1 MEDRKENRQL
11 QNTDLKERLSHLEET
26 NRWHLHTLNVIS
38 SLCSLYQKPNIGKDP
53 IHLIKETVPYILQVT
68 PFSTVGF
75 CSLSASEN
83 DIKLDYVNKHD
94 EESNL
99 RKDLEHLIA
108 SGEFAWSLHSHIPQL
123 HHINKRT
130 LVLASIATPT
140 RIRGIFIGRVSPH
153 ATFKEHHKKGLH
165 AIIQNCAYTLE
176 SNELQHVIKG
186 QNEHLIKSF
195 VSQNAKLKAQN
206 NVDHLTH
213 LPNRQHFQ
221 GEAEQHL
228 EHAASTGEKL
238 AIVLL
243 NLDLFKR
250 VNESLG
256 HNTGD
261 QLLQTISRRLLQS
274 LKKAEIN
281 RTTQE
286 SHSAYS
292 LSHFGADEFCILLTD
307 ICSLEQIEKV
317 MLQLSTDFSKPL
329 TFDTGE
335 IIQTFSAGISLFP
348 DNAETAEELLQFAD
362 IALDRAKKKGRNQ
375 YIFYK
380 NDEQFHVV
388 DQLGLSRNLHRAL
401 EKDEFTLHFQPQINT
416 RTNKVTGIEAL
427 IRWTDHTGQSTSP
440 DKFIPLAE
448 DTGLIIPIGRWVIEE
463 ACKNLKHLQDLGF
476 VDIPMSINIA
486 AQQFSEPNFIEV
498 LSSTVEKYQLKT
510 EMIELELTE
519 RTVMGD
525 IKATIS
531 TLMELRS
538 SGYKIA
544 IDDFGTGYSS
554 LSYIKHLPID
564 RLKIDKSFI
573 ADIPGDKGSIAIV
586 KAIAQLAH
594 GIDMDVIA
602 EGVENLM
609 QVSFINSLGC
619 NEAQGYLYSKPLGI
633 DELIGFLNQPNKRI
647 EKA

>member
-11 QNTDLKERLSHLEET
+11 LNTDLEARLGHLEET

-38 SLCSLYQKPNIGKDP
+38 ALCSLYQKPNIGKDP
-53 IHLIKETVPYILQVT
+53 IHLIRETVPFILQVT

-83 DIKLDYVNKHD
+83 DIELDYVSKQE
-94 EESNL
+94 EESSL

-108 SGEFAWSLHSHIPQL
+108 SGEFAWSLHSHIPRL

-140 RIRGIFIGRVSPH
+140 RIRGIFIGQVAPN
-153 ATFKEHHKKGLH
+153 AAFKEHHKKGLH
-165 AIIQNCAYTLE
+165 AIIQHCAYALE

-206 NVDHLTH
+206 NVDHLTR

-221 GEAEQHL
+221 SVAEQHL

-261 QLLQTISRRLLQS
+261 QLLQTISQRLLES

-281 RTTQE
+281 STTQDC
-286 SHSAYS
+286 HSAYT

-317 MLQLSTDFSKPL
+317 MLQLSADFSKPL

-348 DNAETAEELLQFAD
+348 DNAKTAEELLQFAD
-362 IALDRAKKKGRNQ
+362 IALDRAKEKGRNQ
-375 YIFYK
+375 HIFYT
-380 NDEQFHVV
+380 NDEKFHVV
-388 DQLGLSRNLHRAL
+388 NQLGLSRNLHRAL
-401 EKDEFTLHFQPQINT
+401 EKNEFVLYFQPQINT
-416 RTNKVTGIEAL
+416 LTNKVTGIEAL
-427 IRWTDHTGQSTSP
+427 IRWTDQTGHSTPP

-463 ACKNLKHLQDLGF
+463 ACKSLKHLQDLGF
-476 VDIPMSINIA
+476 VDIPISINIA
-486 AQQFSEPNFIEV
+486 AQQFSEHNFVEA
-498 LSSTVEKYQLKT
+498 LSNTVEKYQLNT

-525 IKATIS
+525 IKATVS
-531 TLMELRS
+531 TLMELRNA
-538 SGYKIA
+538 GYKIA

-633 DELIGFLNQPNKRI
+633 EELIGFLNQPNKRI

>member
-1 MEDRKENRQL
+1 MEDRKESSQL
-11 QNTDLKERLSHLEET
+11 QNTELKERLSHLEET

-38 SLCSLYQKPNIGKDP
+38 SLCSLYQKPSIGKDP
-53 IHLIKETVPYILQVT
+53 IHLIKETVPFILQVT
-68 PFSTVGF
+68 PFSAVGF

-94 EESNL
+94 EASSL
-99 RKDLEHLIA
+99 RKDLERLIA

-140 RIRGIFIGRVSPH
+140 RIRGIFIGRVAPH
-153 ATFKEHHKKGLH
+153 STFKEHHKKGLH

-186 QNEHLIKSF
+186 QNENLIRSL
-195 VSQNAKLKAQN
+195 VSQSAKLKAKN
-206 NVDHLTH
+206 SVDHLTN
-213 LPNRQHFQ
+213 LPNRQYFQ
-221 GEAEQHL
+221 GEVRQHL
-228 EHAASTGEKL
+228 VHAASTGEKL

-256 HNTGD
+256 HNAGD
-261 QLLQTISRRLLQS
+261 RLLQTISQRLLHS

-281 RTTQE
+281 RTEQE

-317 MLQLSTDFSKPL
+317 MHQLSTDFSKPL
-329 TFDTGE
+329 AFDTGE

-380 NDEQFHVV
+380 NDGQFHVV

-401 EKDEFTLHFQPQINT
+401 EKNEFTLHFQPQMDT
-416 RTNKVTGIEAL
+416 RRNRVTGIEAL
-427 IRWTDHTGQSTSP
+427 IRWTDHTGKSTPP

-463 ACKNLKHLQDLGF
+463 ACKNLRHLQDLGF
-476 VDIPMSINIA
+476 VDIPISINIA
-486 AQQFSEPNFIEV
+486 AQQFSEYNFIEI
-498 LSSTVEKYQLKT
+498 LSSMVEKYQLKT

-531 TLMELRS
+531 TLIALRN

-573 ADIPGDKGSIAIV
+573 ADIPYDKGSIAIV
-586 KAIAQLAH
+586 KAITQLAH
-594 GIDMDVIA
+594 GINLDVIA
-602 EGVENLM
+602 EGVENLT
-609 QVSFINSLGC
+609 QVNLINSLGC
-619 NEAQGYLYSKPLGI
+619 NEAQGYLYSKPLCI
-633 DELIGFLNQPNKRI
+633 EELIGFLNQSNKRI
-647 EKA
+647 EEA